1 MVFIS
6 VILLSLLGIV
16 CFFAYHAIKYRNPYK
31 LIMVFGKKGS
41 GKSTLETKLALR
53 YARKGRPV
61 FCDRPGVPGTYY
73 FQTKDV
79 GICEFPPGS
88 VIMVDEAGMVWDN
101 RDFKNFKNQTRDYF
115 KLQRHYKNTVYLF
128 SQSFDIDKKL
138 RDLTDRMYLT
148 TSFCNAFSVARAIGK
163 KPDVSNGTTNG
174 TGESKL
180 IETYYF
186 EPLFLFWAGS
196 IKITYLPKYFKY
208 FNSFE
213 APALKA
219 GKFTYTPLPLS
230 LDKHRRRRKK
240 SPAPMAGD
248 DEDAAPVVGDGDG
261 GDVDGVA

>member
-1 MVFIS
+1 MVYVLVVF
-6 VILLSLLGIV
+6 LLV
-16 CFFAYHAIKYRNPYK
+16 VVFFAYHAIKYRNPYK

-41 GKSTLETKLALR
+41 GKSTLETKLALK

-61 FCDRPGVPGTYY
+61 YCDRPGVPGTYY
-73 FQTKDV
+73 FRTEDV

-88 VIMVDEAGMVWDN
+88 VVMVDEAGMVWDS
-101 RDFKNFKNQTRDYF
+101 RDFKNFKVQTRDYF

-148 TSFCNAFSVARAIGK
+148 SSFCNAFSVARAISK
-163 KPDVSNGTTNG
+163 KVGISNADYNT

-180 IETYYF
+180 VDTYQF
-186 EPLFLFWAGS
+186 ESILLFWAGS

-213 APALKA
+213 APALKPA
-219 GKFTYTPLPLS
+219 LYDYTPLPQKFQKGRKRTFPRLWPGRVR
-230 LDKHRRRRKK
+230 LPRKLRR
-240 SPAPMAGD
+240 P
-248 DEDAAPVVGDGDG
+248 PVQ
-261 GDVDGVA
+261 